1 MLAPLWFLIRVLLAH
16 WPSSL
21 ARNEGR
27 EQVTTGNRAVLQ
39 SITVHQKDYTQN
51 TVSCLV
57 LC

>member
-39 SITVHQKDYTQN
+39 SITVHQKD
-51 TVSCLV
+51 
-57 LC
+57 